1 MPKPGAPTGSR
12 AGATPL
18 RDALIAR
25 HEHDMERWRI
35 QGHVYPCEE
44 FLKSGCDVVVSSKR
58 LARALA
64 HAGEAADR
72 FDYDGPD
79 ADKVWLLGADDRLTE
94 IRDEHVAEMAQA
106 DFDELVEGIG
116 PLRRRVGDV
125 CDPHAAVE
133 RHGRGRRRSGPGS
146 ASGDRSTGRW
156 RIALWVRGVGHV
168 ELYIARR
175 DYRPSGRRY

>member
-1 MPKPGAPTGSR
+1 MPKPGTPTGSR

-25 HEHDMERWRI
+25 HDHDMERWRI

-44 FLKSGCDVVVSSKR
+44 FLKSGCDLVVSSKR

-64 HAGEAADR
+64 HAGQAADR
-72 FDYDGPD
+72 FDYDGTD
-79 ADKVWLLGADDRLTE
+79 AGKVWLLGADDRLTE

-116 PLRRRVGDV
+116 PLRRRVADV

-133 RHGRGRRRSGPGS
+133 RHRAWTAAIRAAMG
-146 ASGDRSTGRW
+146 
-156 RIALWVRGVGHV
+156 
-168 ELYIARR
+168 
-175 DYRPSGRRY
+175 

>member
-1 MPKPGAPTGSR
+1 MPKPRTPTGSR

-25 HEHDMERWRI
+25 HDHDMERWRI

-64 HAGEAADR
+64 HAGQAADR

-79 ADKVWLLGADDRLTE
+79 ADKVWVLGADDRLTE

-116 PLRRRVGDV
+116 PLRRRVSDV

-133 RHGRGRRRSGPGS
+133 RHRAWTAAIRAAMG
-146 ASGDRSTGRW
+146 
-156 RIALWVRGVGHV
+156 
-168 ELYIARR
+168 
-175 DYRPSGRRY
+175 